1 MEKKMTK
8 KEMFGLLL
16 ELLETAEVAERDE
29 LKNFVAHEIEM
40 IENKAEKAKTYKRKK
55 TADVLKEQIYTNP
68 VFVWIRFR
76 KGKILRTPLA
86 SKMVKSAPSKPET
99 RFASEASSVV
109 FFTCINMSFDEPP
122 KTSRYKVVPLQAWKV
137 TSSLVSSRVSSSSS
151 EMVKW

>member
-55 TADVLKEQIYTNP
+55 TADVLKEQIYTKLN
-68 VFVWIRFR
+68 VFEFR
-76 KGKILRTPLA
+76 TIHDIVSDFDDADITAAK
-86 SKMVKSAPSKPET
+86 VSARLT
-99 RFASEASSVV
+99 
-109 FFTCINMSFDEPP
+109 
-122 KTSRYKVVPLQAWKV
+122 
-137 TSSLVSSRVSSSSS
+137 SLVKEGVAIKEEIKIENRKL
-151 EMVKW
+151 MGYKLA

>member
-55 TADVLKEQIYTNP
+55 TADVLKEQIYTKLDALE
-68 VFVWIRFR
+68 FR
-76 KGKILRTPLA
+76 TIHDIVSDFNDADITAAK
-86 SKMVKSAPSKPET
+86 VSARLT
-99 RFASEASSVV
+99 
-109 FFTCINMSFDEPP
+109 
-122 KTSRYKVVPLQAWKV
+122 
-137 TSSLVSSRVSSSSS
+137 SLVKEGVAFKEEIKIENRKL
-151 EMVKW
+151 MGYKLA

>member
-55 TADVLKEQIYTNP
+55 TADVLKEQIYTKLDALE
-68 VFVWIRFR
+68 FR
-76 KGKILRTPLA
+76 TIHDIVSDFDNADITAAK
-86 SKMVKSAPSKPET
+86 VSARLT
-99 RFASEASSVV
+99 
-109 FFTCINMSFDEPP
+109 
-122 KTSRYKVVPLQAWKV
+122 
-137 TSSLVSSRVSSSSS
+137 SLVK
-151 EMVKW
+151 EGLAVKEEIKIENRKLMGYKLA

>member
-55 TADVLKEQIYTNP
+55 TADILKEQIYTKLD
-68 VFVWIRFR
+68 VLEFR
-76 KGKILRTPLA
+76 TIHDIVSDFNDADITAAK
-86 SKMVKSAPSKPET
+86 VSARLT
-99 RFASEASSVV
+99 
-109 FFTCINMSFDEPP
+109 
-122 KTSRYKVVPLQAWKV
+122 
-137 TSSLVSSRVSSSSS
+137 SLVK
-151 EMVKW
+151 EGLAVKEEIKIENRKLMGYKLA

>member
-55 TADVLKEQIYTNP
+55 PADVLKEQIYTKLD
-68 VFVWIRFR
+68 VLEFR
-76 KGKILRTPLA
+76 TIHDIVSDFNDADITAAK
-86 SKMVKSAPSKPET
+86 VSARLT
-99 RFASEASSVV
+99 
-109 FFTCINMSFDEPP
+109 
-122 KTSRYKVVPLQAWKV
+122 
-137 TSSLVSSRVSSSSS
+137 SLVKEGVAIKEEIKIENRKL
-151 EMVKW
+151 MGYKLA

>member
-55 TADVLKEQIYTNP
+55 TADVLKEQIYTKLD
-68 VFVWIRFR
+68 ILEFR
-76 KGKILRTPLA
+76 TIHDIVSDFNDADITAAK
-86 SKMVKSAPSKPET
+86 VSARLT
-99 RFASEASSVV
+99 
-109 FFTCINMSFDEPP
+109 
-122 KTSRYKVVPLQAWKV
+122 
-137 TSSLVSSRVSSSSS
+137 SLVKEGLAIKEEIKIENRKL
-151 EMVKW
+151 MGYKLA

>member
-55 TADVLKEQIYTNP
+55 TADVLKEQIYTKLD
-68 VFVWIRFR
+68 ILEFR
-76 KGKILRTPLA
+76 TIHDIVSDFNDADITAAK
-86 SKMVKSAPSKPET
+86 VSARLT
-99 RFASEASSVV
+99 
-109 FFTCINMSFDEPP
+109 
-122 KTSRYKVVPLQAWKV
+122 
-137 TSSLVSSRVSSSSS
+137 SLVKEGIAIKEEIKIENRKL
-151 EMVKW
+151 MGYKLA

>member
-55 TADVLKEQIYTNP
+55 TADVLKEQIYTKLD
-68 VFVWIRFR
+68 VLEFR
-76 KGKILRTPLA
+76 TIHDIVSDFDNADITAAK
-86 SKMVKSAPSKPET
+86 VSARLT
-99 RFASEASSVV
+99 
-109 FFTCINMSFDEPP
+109 
-122 KTSRYKVVPLQAWKV
+122 
-137 TSSLVSSRVSSSSS
+137 SLVKEGLAIKEEIKIENRKL
-151 EMVKW
+151 MGYKLA

>member
-55 TADVLKEQIYTNP
+55 TADVLKEQIYTKLD
-68 VFVWIRFR
+68 VLEFR
-76 KGKILRTPLA
+76 TIHDIVSDFNDSDITAAK
-86 SKMVKSAPSKPET
+86 VSARLT
-99 RFASEASSVV
+99 
-109 FFTCINMSFDEPP
+109 
-122 KTSRYKVVPLQAWKV
+122 
-137 TSSLVSSRVSSSSS
+137 SLVKEGLAIKEEIKIENRKL
-151 EMVKW
+151 MGYKLA

>member
-55 TADVLKEQIYTNP
+55 AQDVLKEQIYTKLD
-68 VFVWIRFR
+68 VFEFR
-76 KGKILRTPLA
+76 TIHDIVSDFDDADITAAK
-86 SKMVKSAPSKPET
+86 VSARLT
-99 RFASEASSVV
+99 
-109 FFTCINMSFDEPP
+109 
-122 KTSRYKVVPLQAWKV
+122 
-137 TSSLVSSRVSSSSS
+137 SLVKDGLAIKEEIKIENRKL
-151 EMVKW
+151 MGYKLA

>member
-55 TADVLKEQIYTNP
+55 TADVLKEQIYTKLDALE
-68 VFVWIRFR
+68 FR
-76 KGKILRTPLA
+76 TIHDIVSDFDNADITAAK
-86 SKMVKSAPSKPET
+86 VSARLT
-99 RFASEASSVV
+99 
-109 FFTCINMSFDEPP
+109 
-122 KTSRYKVVPLQAWKV
+122 
-137 TSSLVSSRVSSSSS
+137 SLVKEGVAIKEEIKIENRKL
-151 EMVKW
+151 MGYKLA